1 MQPHES
7 VSAFVP
13 EDEEPEEVKFT
24 DILWDW
30 NNGRKDMAFRGA
42 VDYDL
47 SVFAE
52 ELVADKFVQE
62 RTKIE
67 MLAYFLTECIA

>member
-1 MQPHES
+1 MH
-7 VSAFVP
+7 AFVP
-13 EDEEPEEVKFT
+13 EDEEPEEVEFT

-30 NNGRKDMAFRGA
+30 NHGSRDGAFREA

-52 ELVADKFVQE
+52 ELVADKFVPE
-62 RTKIE
+62 KTKIE

>member
-1 MQPHES
+1 MYT
-7 VSAFVP
+7 FVR
-13 EDEEPEEVKFT
+13 EYEEPEEVEFT

-30 NNGRKDMAFRGA
+30 NNGRKDTAFREA
-42 VDYDL
+42 VNYDL

-52 ELVADKFVQE
+52 ELVADKFVPE
-62 RTKIE
+62 MTKIE